1 MLLTIAQW
9 WCWGPGLRN
18 GVWETGQANELAKS
32 HQLKVWVHKHPPQPE
47 TQIWWVQGDQRI
59 GGRLDFVHAY
69 VAACSG
75 INNVGV
81 KVHPRCP
88 SDGSKAMRT
97 KPEFVAFLFQT
108 KTTLLVER
116 GGEETCGFVCGKP

>member
-1 MLLTIAQW
+1 M
-9 WCWGPGLRN
+9 N
-18 GVWETGQANELAKS
+18 
-32 HQLKVWVHKHPPQPE
+32 KHPPLPE

-59 GGRLDFVHAY
+59 GGRLDFVHVY
-69 VAACSG
+69 VAACSE

-88 SDGSKAMRT
+88 SDGSKVMRT